1 MERLKRNP
9 GAWLLM
15 IGGVAIGLST
25 FLRWFEFTNVSTG
38 STTELRAFQ
47 SVTGQT
53 LLLIGTLILICGFGV
68 AASSAGGRFLWGGL
82 GLLLGGVVLAGAIW
96 GLVDPESFAANAAT
110 TQAISKLSLPGA
122 IESASDTATKA
133 FADGTLTVSV
143 QIGLWFGLLSGLVAT
158 LGGLLSFRKKRPAEE

>member
-1 MERLKRNP
+1 MDRLKRNP

-15 IGGVAIGLST
+15 IGGIAIGLST

-38 STTELRAFQ
+38 TTTELRAFH

-82 GLLLGGVVLAGAIW
+82 GLLFGALVLAGAIW
-96 GLVDPESFAANAAT
+96 GLVDPQGFAANAAT
-110 TQAISKLSLPGA
+110 TQAISKLALPGS
-122 IESASDTATKA
+122 IENASDAATKA
-133 FADGTLTVSV
+133 FDDGTLTVSI
-143 QIGLWFGLLSGLVAT
+143 QIGLWFGLLSGLIAT
-158 LGGLLSFRKKRPAEE
+158 AGGLLSFRKKRPAEA